1 MRAACVV
8 ILTMLEVG
16 IALTYLDTD
25 WRRAAYWFLAAIM
38 TVVISPL

>member
-8 ILTMLEVG
+8 LMVMLEVG
-16 IALTYLDTD
+16 ISITYIETD

-38 TVVISPL
+38 TVLISPL